1 MYDFTQITLVIGK
14 FDKTSGYIHM
24 LGSGFLI
31 SNDGKI
37 VTARH
42 VVGNETEGLC
52 ALLPHIPNINAY
64 FRAHSHSALHF
75 LPDRV

>member
-31 SNDGKI
+31 SNDTTVPFKL
-37 VTARH
+37 TH
-42 VVGNETEGLC
+42 TK
-52 ALLPHIPNINAY
+52 
-64 FRAHSHSALHF
+64 
-75 LPDRV
+75 